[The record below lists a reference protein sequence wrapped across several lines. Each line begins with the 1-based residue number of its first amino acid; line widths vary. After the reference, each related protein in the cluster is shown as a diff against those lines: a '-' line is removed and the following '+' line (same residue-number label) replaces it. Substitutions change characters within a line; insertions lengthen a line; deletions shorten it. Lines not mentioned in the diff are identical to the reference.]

1 MKRMMCSVLI
11 VEDEKIERDSL
22 YEILNERFKGMLRL
36 YTAKNGREALEY
48 YQRVLPD
55 VVLTDIDMPIMN
67 GLEAIEAMKQFHHH
81 TIYLTGKA

>member
-67 GLEAIEAMKQFHHH
+67 GLEAVSYTHLRAHE
-81 TIYLTGKA
+81 T